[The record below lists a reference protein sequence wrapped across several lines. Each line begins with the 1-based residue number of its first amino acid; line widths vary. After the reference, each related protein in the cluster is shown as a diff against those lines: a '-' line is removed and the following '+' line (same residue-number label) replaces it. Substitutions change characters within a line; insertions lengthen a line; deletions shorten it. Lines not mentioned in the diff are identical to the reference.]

1 MLTSASAGIWKSL
14 GLRQPEI
21 GSKTQAALSYYT
33 GTCTRL
39 VTGLTPYLILSDHV
53 NLCHG
58 FASHRLSEP
67 AGAAVQLSGGS
78 CCTHAVDTRTGF
90 TSQFWRTLSARNTK
104 QYIHSHEKTSQRL
117 HSHGEDGAKLIG
129 EQQHPSSQRLFLLC
143 IYFVKYRAQ
152 CSFSSKYLRNPL
164 PEVLC
169 QNKKRKVITIWR
181 QKNWQKGM
189 GRGGRSRKY
198 PKGWTS
204 LSNITCLTKINTV
217 IFLTGLSSRK
227 SQIQPFRCIFMEL
240 LYKRS
245 HEQCSLPESV
255 HYSSMAMH
263 AQQKKPSS

>member
-14 GLRQPEI
+14 VKPRDRQQNT
-21 GSKTQAALSYYT
+21 GSPLLLHRHMHQAGNGPYT
-33 GTCTRL
+33 
-39 VTGLTPYLILSDHV
+39 VSDSFRPCQSV
-53 NLCHG
+53 PC
-58 FASHRLSEP
+58 FASLRLSEP

-78 CCTHAVDTRTGF
+78 CCTHTVDTRTGF

-117 HSHGEDGAKLIG
+117 HSYGEDGAKLIG

-181 QKNWQKGM
+181 QENWQKGM

-217 IFLTGLSSRK
+217 IFLTGFSSRK
-227 SQIQPFRCIFMEL
+227 SQIQPFRCIFMEP

-255 HYSSMAMH
+255 HCSSMAMH